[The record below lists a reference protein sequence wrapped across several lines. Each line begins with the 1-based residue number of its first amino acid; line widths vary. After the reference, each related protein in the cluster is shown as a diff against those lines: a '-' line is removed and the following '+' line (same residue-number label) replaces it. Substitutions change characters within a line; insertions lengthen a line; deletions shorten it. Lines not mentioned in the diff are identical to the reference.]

1 MQNEPTDLIFL
12 DIKMPDISGIELL
25 KCLFVPPMVIFTTA
39 FRPLMHFVKNAIK
52 KPVQVTKK
60 LFVRTAVR
68 M

>member
-1 MQNEPTDLIFL
+1 
-12 DIKMPDISGIELL
+12 MPDISGIELL

-39 FRPLMHFVKNAIK
+39 FRPLMHFLKNAIK